1 MKKWMVCLAV
11 LCIACSK
18 EATDP
23 GVSPVPQTKQIA
35 SFDLMQDKFLT
46 PSCATSGCHL
56 SEKDGS
62 FAQHGLVLAKG
73 LAYGNLVGAPSVNSA
88 ALAKSMPRVKKYAS
102 NESLLYHKLNWDLSH
117 HGLANYGAPMPLGGK
132 PITKGQLAFV
142 QKWIDAGAPSAGEVV
157 DPAVLDDTT
166 PSYVEDANF
175 SPLPSPAEEG
185 KSGVQLKVERF
196 VVPPNFERE
205 LFVRRPINNPA
216 PIYVSRIKLKS
227 RANSHHLVIYDF
239 RNKSLVPK
247 PDETRDLRNLDNSL
261 NIATFLQMSNHIFLG
276 GGTDPNSDYTFP
288 AGMALQLPANASVDL
303 NPHYFNKTKDNLFG
317 ENYVNLYTV
326 PADQVKKVV
335 QMIDFGVTNFT
346 LPAKQTTTITR
357 DFKFD
362 TDVAVVSLTS
372 HYHEKGKLFQIK
384 IMGGSRNGEVIY
396 ENSDWAHPKVINYDS
411 PILLQAG
418 QGLTSV
424 VTYVNDTAKDISFGL
439 TSEDEMNIIF
449 GYYYAR

>member
-1 MKKWMVCLAV
+1 
-11 LCIACSK
+11 
-18 EATDP
+18 
-23 GVSPVPQTKQIA
+23 
-35 SFDLMQDKFLT
+35 
-46 PSCATSGCHL
+46 
-56 SEKDGS
+56 
-62 FAQHGLVLAKG
+62 
-73 LAYGNLVGAPSVNSA
+73 
-88 ALAKSMPRVKKYAS
+88 
-102 NESLLYHKLNWDLSH
+102 
-117 HGLANYGAPMPLGGK
+117 
-132 PITKGQLAFV
+132 
-142 QKWIDAGAPSAGEVV
+142 
-157 DPAVLDDTT
+157 
-166 PSYVEDANF
+166 
-175 SPLPSPAEEG
+175 
-185 KSGVQLKVERF
+185 
-196 VVPPNFERE
+196 
-205 LFVRRPINNPA
+205 
-216 PIYVSRIKLKS
+216 
-227 RANSHHLVIYDF
+227 
-239 RNKSLVPK
+239 
-247 PDETRDLRNLDNSL
+247 
-261 NIATFLQMSNHIFLG
+261 
-276 GGTDPNSDYTFP
+276 
-288 AGMALQLPANASVDL
+288 MALQLPVNASVDL

-326 PADQVKKVV
+326 PADQVKKIV